1 MNRNL
6 QKIADHYGLNNQLS
20 MLIEESA
27 EFTQAVSKYRR
38 GIVKDMN
45 SIKEELS
52 DILVVAE
59 QLKYLLGES
68 EIEEIMNSK
77 IDRQLDRIRR
87 ESICNKIEKIK
98 IKVRGKNND

>member
-1 MNRNL
+1 MHKIR
-6 QKIADHYGLNNQLS
+6 KIADHYGLNNQLS

-45 SIKEELS
+45 NIKEELS

-77 IDRQLDRIRR
+77 IDRQLDRIRK

>member
-1 MNRNL
+1 MHKIR
-6 QKIADHYGLNNQLS
+6 KIADHYGLNNQMS
-20 MLIEESA
+20 MLVEESA

-45 SIKEELS
+45 NIKEELS

-68 EIEEIMNSK
+68 EVEEIMNSK
-77 IDRQLDRIRR
+77 IDRQLDRIRK

-98 IKVRGKNND
+98 IKVRGAKFD